1 MNIAVIGAG
10 ASGLYCGGFLAK
22 YGHQVTIFEKNENVG
37 KKLFITGNGRCNV
50 TNLCEREEFLNH
62 VVRNG
67 KFLYGAL
74 KTHEPKHTMEFFQN
88 RGVKMK
94 VEEGGRVFPK
104 SDKAEDVIACLLGF
118 CKENQVDIH
127 CKETVLEV
135 LQANGQIKGIK
146 TNQKTY
152 TFDVVV
158 LATGGMSYAS
168 TGSTGDGYHFAK
180 TCGHTIIKPEPSL
193 VGLEVLGKMCKELMG
208 FSLNDVDVSLL
219 EKRKTILKEKGNI
232 LFTHFGL
239 SAPTILKMSAHI
251 QEEKAT
257 DYTISLDA
265 QPEIQTEDMNHF
277 LLQLFQEQP
286 KKQISTILN
295 THIPQKLVPY
305 MLEKAEIRSDC
316 KANEITKQQRKNLS
330 QQLKQF
336 EFPVTKKRPFAEA
349 VVTRGGVLL
358 KEVNPKTMESKKT
371 KGLYLIGEV
380 LDLDAYTGG
389 FNLQIAW
396 STAFAMAVSL
406 KNVEIR
412 SDCKANEI
420 TKQQRKNLSQ
430 QLKQFE
436 FPVTKNDHL
445 RK

>member
-1 MNIAVIGAG
+1 MDIAVIGAG

-22 YGHQVTIFEKNENVG
+22 YGHHVTIFEKNENVG
-37 KKLFITGNGRCNV
+37 KKVFITGNGRCNV

-74 KTHEPKHTMEFFQN
+74 KMHESKHTMEFFQN

-104 SDKAEDVIACLLGF
+104 SDQAEDVIVCLLEF
-118 CKENQVDIH
+118 CKQYEVDIH
-127 CKETVLEV
+127 CKEVVLEV
-135 LQANGQIKGIK
+135 LEEDGQIKGIK
-146 TNQKTY
+146 TQQKTY

-158 LATGGMSYAS
+158 LATGGMSYAN

-180 TCGHTIIKPEPSL
+180 TCGHTIIEPEPSL
-193 VGLEVLGKMCKELMG
+193 VGLEIGGKQKEMCKELMG
-208 FSLNDVDVSLL
+208 FSLMDVGVSLL
-219 EKRKTILKEKGNI
+219 ENRKTIFKEERGSI

-239 SAPTILKMSAHI
+239 SAPTILKISAHI
-251 QEEKAT
+251 QEKKAT
-257 DYTISLDA
+257 DYTITLDL
-265 QPEIQTEDMNHF
+265 QPEIKMEDMNNF

-305 MLEKAEIRSDC
+305 ILEGAGLQSDC
-316 KANEITKQQRKNLS
+316 KANGITKEQRKKLS
-330 QQLKQF
+330 QRLKQF
-336 EFPVTKKRPFAEA
+336 EFPITKKRPFAEA
-349 VVTRGGVLL
+349 VVTRGGVLV

-396 STAFAMAVSL
+396 TTAFAMAHSL
-406 KNVEIR
+406 KEE
-412 SDCKANEI
+412 SKKE
-420 TKQQRKNLSQ
+420 
-430 QLKQFE
+430 
-436 FPVTKNDHL
+436 
-445 RK
+445 